1 MREQQSQLK
10 ASRSVIDVAMTLTA
24 NLQGQ
29 NLHYNIT
36 LLARQLV
43 PCEWSTLYL
52 LDEQSNRLYQLKE
65 DGSQGMV
72 IKTGEGVAGSVAQT
86 LTIGRLSFPR
96 SDPRFTAGHYGER
109 AGRVREILAFPVTD
123 SHGSLKAVLELVNR
137 VGVNAFTREDE
148 SELTPFCSLAGITLH
163 NSRTLQ
169 VARRTQTAARLERR
183 GSMMGVRRTSETDA
197 RNDPLAAAKLAS
209 AEFEG
214 KKSRRTSRETDLS
227 AEGEEQG
234 VVELGLLS
242 QRKHRASIF

>member
-1 MREQQSQLK
+1 MSQ
-10 ASRSVIDVAMTLTA
+10 AWA
-24 NLQGQ
+24 
-29 NLHYNIT
+29 
-36 LLARQLV
+36 
-43 PCEWSTLYL
+43 ESTW
-52 LDEQSNRLYQLKE
+52 QVS
-65 DGSQGMV
+65 
-72 IKTGEGVAGSVAQT
+72 
-86 LTIGRLSFPR
+86 
-96 SDPRFTAGHYGER
+96 
-109 AGRVREILAFPVTD
+109 TD

-214 KKSRRTSRETDLS
+214 KKSRRTSRETRSMAGCFGEMRRNQCGVPGSVTS
-227 AEGEEQG
+227 APLT
-234 VVELGLLS
+234 VTPS
-242 QRKHRASIF
+242 ARKTMRFG